1 VVNIEDDL
9 SVMDTAMH
17 NNNNSSSS
25 SSTNEA
31 AKINNDSSSNG
42 KVPVAPD
49 MPHMLISSQS

>member
-1 VVNIEDDL
+1 
-9 SVMDTAMH
+9 MDTAMH

-25 SSTNEA
+25 TSTTEA

-49 MPHMLISSQS
+49 MPHMLILSQS